1 MMIWVKSMM
10 NIAYNLMITKTDSKN
25 RIKVN
30 KNKIYNVYI
39 SFYFCWISLC
49 VKLQD
54 VSLLIV
60 IYRQLSFT
68 KKIMLNENIIIER
81 MVKIK
86 QIIYLVIYLVIY
98 RHN

>member
-1 MMIWVKSMM
+1 MIV
-10 NIAYNLMITKTDSKN
+10 KN

-39 SFYFCWISLC
+39 LFYFCWISLC

-68 KKIMLNENIIIER
+68 KKNYVERKYNHRENGQN
-81 MVKIK
+81 KTNNLFS
-86 QIIYLVIYLVIY
+86 YLVIEITKLI
-98 RHN
+98 R